1 MESVDIVHTLLV
13 QFGTLRMCNG
23 QASGSGHISGAGRCR
38 RGVQYFPCLH
48 TGIRN
53 GRLQIVEI
61 VGSCQGAPCG
71 ALQPGK
77 LPRRHDSVCEG
88 GFLYDDR
95 EFRTPRIRS
104 KGILDRAF
112 PRPYVC
118 CNRSQQPISVIK
130 NATDLKGEIR

>member
-23 QASGSGHISGAGRCR
+23 QASGSGHISGAGRCW

-77 LPRRHDSVCEG
+77 LPRRQDSVCER
-88 GFLYDDR
+88 GFSMTIENCGPKIR
-95 EFRTPRIRS
+95 TKEFLTEPSRGPMFVATDLS
-104 KGILDRAF
+104 
-112 PRPYVC
+112 
-118 CNRSQQPISVIK
+118 NRSQ
-130 NATDLKGEIR
+130 

>member
-77 LPRRHDSVCEG
+77 LPRRQDSVCER
-88 GFLYDDR
+88 GFSMTIENCGPQDPHQR
-95 EFRTPRIRS
+95 
-104 KGILDRAF
+104 ILDRAF

-118 CNRSQQPISVIK
+118 CNRSQQPISVIE